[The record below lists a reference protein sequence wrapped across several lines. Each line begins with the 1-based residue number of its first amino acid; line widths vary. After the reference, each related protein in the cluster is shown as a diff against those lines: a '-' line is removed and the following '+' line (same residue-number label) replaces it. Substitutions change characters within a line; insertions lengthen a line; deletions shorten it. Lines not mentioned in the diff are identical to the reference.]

1 MYLSPF
7 YCLVKKFLLFV
18 FFFSEISSSE
28 EVVGPR
34 VLGSN
39 PPWRNGENLLCSRAQ
54 DPLVSC
60 GFKAEISG
68 SVWGNAIPFQSLQSR
83 SLIASISL
91 KFKMILILKRTR

>member
-1 MYLSPF
+1 MYLGPF
-7 YCLVKKFLLFV
+7 YCLVKKFLLFI

-68 SVWGNAIPFQSLQSR
+68 SVWGNAIPFQSR
-83 SLIASISL
+83 SLIDSISL